1 MRSEALA
8 PPTAGDARRHAVAR
22 DFLRECASLG
32 VDVRYMCER
41 ELVRGGGWAATECLL
56 ALTMAATTKTDVRPR
71 RCEARA
77 PEGPPGGVPCE
88 RIDPPPEEIEEESGW
103 DAGGEGRVV
112 EDAGGDV
119 FDDDDEFHR
128 ASGFSSP
135 RLRGGLDETRAPI
148 EPSVDPRAWR
158 AEAERLAPELVRV
171 GHAARR
177 DWTSR
182 LDAARSAAANFSA
195 AATAAEAAGVGA
207 LVDSMRRDLR
217 DIDARESRLLERLS
231 IPRGARPEG
240 DAVREE
246 TRETVDGTGKP
257 SDGAVDGAVDDAGS
271 LLAARES
278 AARRRESLAAIES
291 AIRSTR
297 VAEEEAR
304 GRERVGAARCREMR
318 ETMEAMRGEMRE
330 METRVAAARSRVAR
344 ARRMRR

>member
-1 MRSEALA
+1 M
-8 PPTAGDARRHAVAR
+8 
-22 DFLRECASLG
+22 
-32 VDVRYMCER
+32 
-41 ELVRGGGWAATECLL
+41 
-56 ALTMAATTKTDVRPR
+56 
-71 RCEARA
+71 
-77 PEGPPGGVPCE
+77 
-88 RIDPPPEEIEEESGW
+88 
-103 DAGGEGRVV
+103 
-112 EDAGGDV
+112 
-119 FDDDDEFHR
+119 
-128 ASGFSSP
+128 
-135 RLRGGLDETRAPI
+135 
-148 EPSVDPRAWR
+148 
-158 AEAERLAPELVRV
+158 
-171 GHAARR
+171 
-177 DWTSR
+177 
-182 LDAARSAAANFSA
+182 RSAAAANFCA

-257 SDGAVDGAVDDAGS
+257 SDGAVDDAGS